1 MEQINEDTIA
11 LHWTTKDVMHECDWL
26 TKEQAREVLSMC
38 LHKHDANH
46 GVSWE
51 IIDIWACQ
59 MFPKH
64 STKQV

>member
-1 MEQINEDTIA
+1 MEQIDEDTIA
-11 LHWTTKDVMHECDWL
+11 LHWTTEDVMNTCDWL

-51 IIDIWACQ
+51 IIDIWACELY
-59 MFPKH
+59 PND
-64 STKQV
+64 STKQI

>member
-1 MEQINEDTIA
+1 MKQINEDTIA
-11 LHWTTKDVMHECDWL
+11 LHWTTEDVMNQCDWL

-38 LHKHDANH
+38 LHQHDANH

-51 IIDIWACQ
+51 IIDIWAYQ